1 MNAQAIVRVPK
12 SHQGR
17 FAAMLQAIGAEVTPA
32 ALLALLV
39 DYADTPEGGRWL
51 SEHYHPPVKRP
62 SVAPEPIAWF
72 NSSPIASAQ

>member
-17 FAAMLQAIGAEVTPA
+17 FAAMLQAIGEEVTPA

-39 DYADTPEGGRWL
+39 DYADSPEGGRWL
-51 SEHYHPPVKRP
+51 SEHYQPPVKGP
-62 SVAPEPIAWF
+62 VVTPEPISWF
-72 NSSPIASAQ
+72 NSSPIEGA